1 MALCGVSYVAF
12 ASAGFAQEVYEL
24 DMINVSLVDEGQENV
39 EATGGAVISEEDIE
53 ALSPQNVSE
62 LFARESAVTVAGGA
76 GPAKRIYVFGMEQ
89 SNLAVTIDGAPQAG
103 TSWHHTGSS
112 VFDPAFL
119 KSVEVE
125 AGAAAADSGFA
136 AAAGAVSYETLSAYD
151 LLDEGDNI
159 GGRASL
165 SYGDNG
171 QGVAGSLAG
180 FGAYNGFDWLFM
192 VSQQDGDNYETGDG
206 DEVLGSAPAAGGI
219 LAKVGYEFDTHRIE
233 LNYAHDE
240 DKEDRTVKMNLDLSA
255 ADRADAT
262 ALEPMEVTRDTVS
275 LKYTTTAPTDSWDP
289 EVFLYVSQN
298 DYWRPDYDL
307 QSDTNG
313 DMDLQEDQ
321 FGGKIEN
328 VFTLDAGSIT
338 AGVDFNEHDYSVDAY
353 GDNGAGVR
361 NLSTTQL
368 GAYAQARLEFGRFD
382 ISTGARYDF
391 HRFEDWNGKRF
402 SDSGASAN
410 ATVSYEVVHG
420 VELFAGASETW
431 LGYNVGEYGYLHARD
446 EPYYTDPDFE
456 TAKSR
461 NVKIGLNANFGAFQ
475 GGVTYFKTRIEGL
488 SDYTR
493 VATTEYE
500 NGYLTN
506 DGDYESEGYTLNAAY
521 SWGTG
526 RVGVNYTNVDVSHDG
541 DDIDPG
547 NSVFTPV
554 GDTAALYVDQEFAE
568 YNLKVGGTVEWA
580 GSIDYAGPFEAQDAY
595 TVVNAYAEWQPQ
607 TLSGTTLRLGVDNLF
622 DETYYERSSYGN
634 GELATAIYAPGRT
647 ISLTATLDF

>member
-1 MALCGVSYVAF
+1 MGISRFMALCGVSYVAF

-53 ALSPQNVSE
+53 VLSPQNVSE

-136 AAAGAVSYETLSAYD
+136 AAAGAVSYETVSAYD

-192 VSQQDGDNYETGDG
+192 VSKQDGDNYETGDG

-240 DKEDRTVKMNLDLSA
+240 DKEDRTIKMNLYQSTDDTLY
-255 ADRADAT
+255 
-262 ALEPMEVTRDTVS
+262 PMEVTRDTIS
-275 LKYTTTAPTDSWDP
+275 LKYTTTAPTDLWDP
-289 EVFLYVSQN
+289 EVFLYVSEN
-298 DYWRPDYDL
+298 DFWRPNYVV
-307 QSDTNG
+307 SGYNG

-321 FGGKIEN
+321 FGGKIQN

-410 ATVSYEVVHG
+410 ATVSFEVLDG

-431 LGYNVGEYGYLHARD
+431 LGYVVGEYAYLHARD
-446 EPYYTDPDFE
+446 ADFYTESDFE
-456 TAKSR
+456 AGKSR
-461 NVKIGLNANFGAFQ
+461 NVKVGLNANFGAFQ
-475 GGVTYFKTRIEGL
+475 GGVTYFKTTIKNHSNWYG
-488 SDYTR
+488 SDSLKN
-493 VATTEYE
+493 AE
-500 NGYLTN
+500 
-506 DGDYESEGYTLNAAY
+506 DYESEGYTLNAAY

-526 RVGVNYTNVDVSHDG
+526 RVGVNYTNVDVSYDG
-541 DDIDPG
+541 EDIDPG

-580 GSIDYAGPFEAQDAY
+580 GSIDCTDSFEPQDAY

-634 GELATAIYAPGRT
+634 GVKASAIYAPGRT

>member
-1 MALCGVSYVAF
+1 MKISRFMALCGVSYVAF

-62 LFARESAVTVAGGA
+62 LFARESAVSVAGGA

-136 AAAGAVSYETLSAYD
+136 AAAGAVSYETVSAYD

-192 VSQQDGDNYETGDG
+192 VSKQDGDNYETGDG
-206 DEVLGSAPAAGGI
+206 EEVLGSAPAAGGI

-240 DKEDRTVKMNLDLSA
+240 DKEDRTIKMNLDLST
-255 ADRADAT
+255 DDT
-262 ALEPMEVTRDTVS
+262 LYPMEVTRDTIS
-275 LKYTTTAPTDSWDP
+275 LRYTTTAPTDVWDP
-289 EVFLYVSQN
+289 EVFLYVSEN
-298 DYWRPDYDL
+298 DYWRPNYVT
-307 QSDTNG
+307 SGFNG

-321 FGGKIEN
+321 FGGKIQN

-391 HRFEDWNGKRF
+391 HRFEDWNGERF
-402 SDSGASAN
+402 SDSGGSAN
-410 ATVSYEVVHG
+410 ATVSYEVVDR
-420 VELFAGASETW
+420 VELFAGGSETW
-431 LGYNVGEYGYLHARD
+431 LGYNVGEYGFLHARD
-446 EPYYTDPDFE
+446 DPYYTDPDFE

-488 SDYTR
+488 SNY
-493 VATTEYE
+493 VYGGSLE
-500 NGYLTN
+500 NAEP
-506 DGDYESEGYTLNAAY
+506 YESEGYTLNAAY

-526 RVGVNYTNVDVSHDG
+526 RVGMNYTNVDVSYDG
-541 DDIDPG
+541 EDIDPG

-554 GDTAALYVDQEFAE
+554 GDTAALYVDQDFAE

-580 GSIDYAGPFEAQDAY
+580 GSIDYTDSFEPQDAY

-607 TLSGTTLRLGVDNLF
+607 SLSGTTLRLGVDNLF

-634 GELATAIYAPGRT
+634 GTKATAIYAPGRT